1 MLKNIFIVITLGLG
15 LSLGADSVK
24 TVPKASTS
32 KAASKKKMKVDLVEG
47 KKVFETY
54 CVACHGA
61 TGMGDG
67 AAAAA
72 LNPKPRNFT
81 DTAYMNKRTP
91 EQLRKV
97 ISDGGA
103 ASGFSV
109 LMAAWKGTLK
119 EPQIDAVLGYVLTFS
134 KKK

>member
-1 MLKNIFIVITLGLG
+1 MLKNILMVITLGFG
-15 LSLGADSVK
+15 ISLGSDSVK
-24 TVPKASTS
+24 TVTKASPA

-81 DTAYMNKRTP
+81 DSTYMKTRTP

-97 ISDGGA
+97 ISEGGP
-103 ASGFSV
+103 ASGLSV

>member
-1 MLKNIFIVITLGLG
+1 MLKNILIVITLGFG
-15 LSLGADSVK
+15 ISFGADTLK
-24 TVPKASTS
+24 TATKAPAA
-32 KAASKKKMKVDLVEG
+32 KAAGKKKVKVDLVEG

-61 TGMGDG
+61 TGAGDG

-81 DTAYMNKRTP
+81 DTTYMKTRTSD
-91 EQLRKV
+91 QLRKV
-97 ISDGGA
+97 ISEGGP